1 MTQTKDLDPESR
13 WPHDVL
19 FLPICILFMNLIMMA
34 EFGIPMAIVIITAV
48 TIVAVFVIPRVFDKM
63 QEIGM

>member
-19 FLPICILFMNLIMMA
+19 FLPICIFFMKVLMRWRLIDA
-34 EFGIPMAIVIITAV
+34 FETH
-48 TIVAVFVIPRVFDKM
+48 
-63 QEIGM
+63 

>member
-13 WPHDVL
+13 WPHVVL
-19 FLPICILFMNLIMMA
+19 FLPTCIFFMNLIMME

-63 QEIGM
+63 QEIGI